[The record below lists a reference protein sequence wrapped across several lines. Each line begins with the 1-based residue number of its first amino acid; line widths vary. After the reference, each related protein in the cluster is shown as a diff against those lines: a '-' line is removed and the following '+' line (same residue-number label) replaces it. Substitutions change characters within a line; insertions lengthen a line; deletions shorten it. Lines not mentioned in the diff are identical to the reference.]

1 MPAFPDDVLFVIVK
15 ELKQLLREDISRHD
29 RYSGRQPKFAPYAGV
44 SRQWNAIIERETFR
58 HIRVS
63 SADLLHEGCG
73 GEAPDQGLVT
83 TARFKEMMNRDPVRR
98 RKILRHITFV
108 ASYSFSVYSTMGR
121 LDAGRTA
128 NDEHFSRSVHQ
139 FWKMLEHWELPLSLT
154 FVQAPVR
161 KGDWSKES
169 PAWLNVVGDSL
180 PRLRSVTSF
189 SVDDELVVWPSS
201 LMTIVESLT
210 HLTNAKLILNDEIED
225 PELRRRW
232 REGILLNS
240 FPPEKTTHFSL
251 LDLGHGI
258 SQISIT
264 CRNFYARFTDRS
276 HGFEEPPAV
285 APGGPDT
292 FCINLRTLS
301 THLRHLHLEQA
312 RISAALFWPGA
323 DEKNQASLPSWPHLE
338 TLLIQLEPVDSY
350 GMLTP
355 VCTPSNRMQTRRPA
369 HSCL

>member
-63 SADLLHEGCG
+63 STDLLHEGCG

-98 RKILRHITFV
+98 RKILRHINFV

-121 LDAGRTA
+121 LDAGRTT
-128 NDEHFSRSVHQ
+128 NDEHFSRSVHE

-154 FVQAPVR
+154 FVQAPIS

-169 PAWLNVVGDSL
+169 PAWLNLVGDSL

-210 HLTNAKLILNDEIED
+210 HLTNAKLILNDDIED
-225 PELRRRW
+225 PKLRRRW
-232 REGILLNS
+232 RE
-240 FPPEKTTHFSL
+240 
-251 LDLGHGI
+251 DLGHGI

-264 CRNFYARFTDRS
+264 CRDFYARLTDRS
-276 HGFEEPPAV
+276 HGFEEQPAV

-338 TLLIQLEPVDSY
+338 TLLIQLEPVDSFGRFY
-350 GMLTP
+350 ADPTP
-355 VCTPSNRMQTRRPA
+355 EEVACNASHNELRPWDPI
-369 HSCL
+369 